1 VINLETETTKVER
14 TRERREE
21 MINYLEKIDQ
31 EKIDQG
37 KIDQEKIDQEKID
50 QEKIDHLDGGAG
62 DLPNQMIDLEGIM
75 INLEA
80 EMMIKVEKIVVQEE
94 EEMIKKMIKQT
105 KENRFHHGQ
114 LGELKKKREVR
125 VKIKSGM

>member
-1 VINLETETTKVER
+1 VTNQEIETTKLER

-21 MINYLEKIDQ
+21 MINHLEKIDL
-31 EKIDQG
+31 EKIDL
-37 KIDQEKIDQEKID
+37 EKIDLEKID

-105 KENRFHHGQ
+105 KENRFHHG
-114 LGELKKKREVR
+114 
-125 VKIKSGM
+125 